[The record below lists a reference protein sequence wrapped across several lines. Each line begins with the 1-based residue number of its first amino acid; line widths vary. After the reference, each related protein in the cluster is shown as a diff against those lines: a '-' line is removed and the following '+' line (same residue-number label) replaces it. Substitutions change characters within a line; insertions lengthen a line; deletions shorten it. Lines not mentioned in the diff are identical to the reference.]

1 MTHHLRHL
9 TQEDLELVEFAR
21 RIVEENGDGEVH
33 TVGAAV
39 RDARGR
45 VFGGINLY
53 HFTGG
58 PCAELVALGHARAA
72 GARELAAIVAVGDN
86 GRGVLAPCGRDR
98 QVLLDHHP
106 GIRVLVPTD
115 DGVRGVAV
123 ADLLPHSYVWA
134 DHLAAASDSGSG
146 SHSGSEDAGSEDAG
160 SEDAGSEDAGLPAVV
175 APSLPFHRDYLDAVR
190 AGRKTTTVRR
200 GASVTTGPVDLVFE
214 LDEDVVLPGV
224 VTALRHKKARELTEE
239 DAVADGFRDLATL
252 HDRLRYHY
260 PGIGPDDEVTVVHFR
275 LADA

>member
-1 MTHHLRHL
+1 MDGTLHLP
-9 TQEDLELVEFAR
+9 TQEDMELIELAR
-21 RIVEENGDGEVH
+21 RIVEANGDGEVH

-39 RDARGR
+39 RDARGQ

-72 GARELAAIVAVGDN
+72 GARDLTTIVAVGDRD
-86 GRGVLAPCGRDR
+86 RGVLAPCGRDR

-106 GIRVLVPTD
+106 GIRVLVPTAE
-115 DGVRGVAV
+115 GVRSVSV

-134 DHLAAASDSGSG
+134 EHAVPSEPGRHAAARQ
-146 SHSGSEDAGSEDAG
+146 
-160 SEDAGSEDAGLPAVV
+160 
-175 APSLPFHRDYLDAVR
+175 SLYFHPDYLNAVR
-190 AGRKTTTVRR
+190 TGRKTTTVRFR
-200 GASVTTGPVDLVFE
+200 DPVAPGPVGMVFE
-214 LDEDVVLPGV
+214 LDEEVVLEGV
-224 VTALRHKKARELTEE
+224 VTQITSKKVGELTEQ
-239 DAVADGFRDLATL
+239 DAVADGFRDLAEL

-260 PGIGPDDEVTVVHFR
+260 PDIGSADDVAIVHFR